1 MFTESE
7 TTADGYDYEIDWSFD
22 PSRPWSD
29 FFDFVWRMDCDP
41 DGLDFILLGSGD
53 FKNRCVV
60 RDRNGWWFTVGI
72 VVDYGFAGYDDD
84 GSDCDLVWYVA

>member
-1 MFTESE
+1 MFTESAA
-7 TTADGYDYEIDWSFD
+7 TADGYDYEIDWSFD
-22 PSRPWSD
+22 PSRPWAD
-29 FFDFVWRMDCDP
+29 FFEFVWRMDCVTD
-41 DGLDFILLGSGD
+41 LDFILLGGGD

-60 RDRNGWWFTVGI
+60 RDTDGWWFTVGI